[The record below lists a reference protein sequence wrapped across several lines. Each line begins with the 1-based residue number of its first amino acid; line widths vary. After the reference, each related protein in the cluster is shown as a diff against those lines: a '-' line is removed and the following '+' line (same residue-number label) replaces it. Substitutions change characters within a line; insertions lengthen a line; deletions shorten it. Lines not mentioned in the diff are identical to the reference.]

1 MKIIQATFGVFH
13 HFELARELNAQGH
26 LERIYSTFPWR
37 RLRREE
43 VPRKKVE
50 TFPWLHTAQILL
62 EQKGMLPAPLR
73 RVLAYRNATLFDRWM
88 HQRIPDCDAL
98 VALSGAALTTA
109 KLVQSRGGKYVCDR
123 GSTHRMS
130 QAKILREEHAI
141 WKLPYTLLEPRE
153 EAREMQ
159 IYEQAD
165 AIVVPSQAARRSFL
179 DYGHDAA
186 RVHAIP
192 YGVRL
197 ERFHK
202 VGDPP
207 TGDDAPFE
215 VLFVGAV
222 SLRKGFPYLLQAF
235 ARLEHPRK
243 RLRVIGSVSPEL
255 KPLLATLPQRNVE
268 YLGVLPQTAL
278 VEYMS
283 GSHVMVLPSVEE
295 GLALVQG
302 QALACGCPV
311 IATTATGAED
321 LLTDGVEGF
330 IVPIRSVEALAD
342 RMQQLV
348 DDPDL
353 RNRMSA
359 AALARVQTIGGWRDY
374 GDRWVRLLEA
384 LTGQASAHASSS
396 SNSNSNSNSN
406 QSLSRLST

>member
-43 VPRKKVE
+43 VPHEKVE

-62 EQKGMLPAPLR
+62 EQKRLLPASLR
-73 RVLAYRNATLFDRWM
+73 RVLGYRNATSFDRWM
-88 HQRIPDCDAL
+88 HQRIPECDAL
-98 VALSGAALTTA
+98 VALSGAALTTGR
-109 KLVQSRGGKYVCDR
+109 LVQSRGGKYVCDR

-130 QAKILREEHAI
+130 QAKIMREEHAI
-141 WKLPYTLLEPRE
+141 WKLPYTLFEPRE

-179 DYGHDAA
+179 AYGHDPA

-202 VGDPP
+202 MGDPP

-215 VLFVGAV
+215 VLFVGGV

-235 ARLEHPRK
+235 ARLQHPRK
-243 RLRVIGSVSPEL
+243 RLRVIGSVSSEL
-255 KPLLATLPQRNVE
+255 KLLLATLPQTNVE

-278 VEYMS
+278 VDYMS
-283 GSHVMVLPSVEE
+283 RSHVMVLPSIEE

-330 IVPIRSVEALAD
+330 IVPIRSVDTLTE

-348 DDPDL
+348 DDPEL

-359 AALARVQTIGGWRDY
+359 AALARVQKIGGWRDY
-374 GDRWVRLLEA
+374 GERWVELLAE
-384 LTGQASAHASSS
+384 LTGRGSTRAASDFSSDLDADQTS
-396 SNSNSNSNSN
+396 P
-406 QSLSRLST
+406 RRST